1 MCKNIV
7 LLFFQCE
14 KFKNFPHHLLVVHPK
29 HGKLTSDEPLHCY
42 RLACML
48 TYMHAILIC
57 PTPMTLHTPS
67 MHQKHDERLGGGERT
82 DNPRES
88 DNKLSCFFRIILT
101 LCYRPWGKCNTL
113 HFVTEVGVN
122 PVNIGYFDSQQSQEI
137 LGLILSSVSE
147 CPPRVCPSSW
157 ISCWLVHFHLWCTLK
172 HVVVAAIT

>member
-1 MCKNIV
+1 MNPYIAIDLHACWLTCMPYWSALPPWPYIP
-7 LLFFQCE
+7 LLCTRNMM
-14 KFKNFPHHLLVVHPK
+14 K
-29 HGKLTSDEPLHCY
+29 GW
-42 RLACML
+42 
-48 TYMHAILIC
+48 
-57 PTPMTLHTPS
+57 
-67 MHQKHDERLGGGERT
+67 GGGRERT

-101 LCYRPWGKCNTL
+101 LCYRPWGKCDTL
-113 HFVTEVGVN
+113 HFVTKVGVN
-122 PVNIGYFDSQQSQEI
+122 PVNIGDFDSQQSQEI